1 MKWYLFLIFGVCCIS
16 TSAIFITLAGAE
28 PSTAAFYRNLFAAL
42 IWLGLYRFS
51 TPFKKCYPKSDP
63 GFTVKLKWLQSF
75 AEKGGLVFILGG
87 LGLMFAL
94 DLWAWH
100 RCIGLVGAGPAT
112 LLGNIQVVFIALLSR
127 VVFGEVL
134 KSYYWFGSGL
144 ALLGIGLLTL
154 THGVG
159 HDVFFGVVLGLFTAF
174 TYAIFLIFLK
184 LLGRYEIASAQ
195 ILFWVAVSTLVFIAV
210 PFFWEQHVL
219 IPDLQ
224 TLSWLFLHAFVSSVL
239 GWWLIVKALQYLPV
253 TRTATILL
261 LQPLLTSL
269 WGHLFLQ
276 QYLDM
281 VQLIGIIVALAG
293 IRLANWQKVE
303 ECA

>member
-1 MKWYLFLIFGVCCIS
+1 MKWYLFLILGVCCIS

-51 TPFKKCYPKSDP
+51 TPFKKCYLKSDP
-63 GFTVKLKWLQSF
+63 GFVVKSQWLQSF

-159 HDVFFGVVLGLFTAF
+159 QDVFFGVVLGLFTAF

-210 PFFWEQHVL
+210 PFFLEQHVL

-281 VQLIGIIVALAG
+281 VQFIGIIVALSG
-293 IRLANWQKVE
+293 IRLANWQKV
-303 ECA
+303 